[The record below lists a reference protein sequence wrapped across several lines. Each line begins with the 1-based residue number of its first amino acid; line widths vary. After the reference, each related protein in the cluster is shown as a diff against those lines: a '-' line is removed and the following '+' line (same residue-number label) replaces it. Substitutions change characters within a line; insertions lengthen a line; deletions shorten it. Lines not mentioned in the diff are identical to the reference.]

1 MPRAKTTRKAATQ
14 HPARKKTIG
23 KRTRRLRRT
32 GQQSAVQAHAP
43 VGSVERVLAFDSSS
57 KACGW
62 SIFDNGTLVAY
73 GRYLQSGDGHG
84 ERLMRFREWAL
95 QMFAEWA
102 PHIVIYEAPY
112 QGRMRNTFGVLSK
125 YVAII
130 EAAHF
135 QHYGV
140 EIQEGAAVPAHLI
153 KKLIGA
159 KKGKD
164 HEANKKIVLLMV
176 NQEFGLSLKFKANDT
191 AKSVSQ
197 DDDADAIALNWAWH
211 LKYRSEA
218 A

>member
-1 MPRAKTTRKAATQ
+1 MPRAKTTRKAKT
-14 HPARKKTIG
+14 RKAPSKTIG
-23 KRTRRLRRT
+23 KRARRARRT
-32 GQQSAVQAHAP
+32 GQQSSVQAHAP
-43 VGSVERVLAFDSSS
+43 VGAVERVLAFDSSS

-62 SIFDNGTLVAY
+62 SIFDNGTLVAF
-73 GRYLQSGDGHG
+73 GRHLQSGDGHG
-84 ERLMRFREWAL
+84 ERLMSFREWAL
-95 QMFAEWA
+95 RMFAEWE
-102 PHIVIYEAPY
+102 PHLVIYEAPY

-125 YVAII
+125 YVAMI

-135 QHYGV
+135 QHYGE
-140 EIQEGAAVPAHLI
+140 EIREGAAVPAHLV

-191 AKSVSQ
+191 TKAVSQ

-211 LKYRSEA
+211 LKYRMEA